1 MFMRYLFLSV
11 ILSFILFSGCRG
23 KKDFIT
29 YVKGKKV
36 IRKTIVKNYPDSRYP
51 KTMFGFKSYNMIRK
65 NYLITIPESLRAY
78 GLENGDTVL
87 IIDHIKF
94 RIQSNRYNFY
104 LVKKNGK
111 YVYVNGRCIE

>member
-36 IRKTIVKNYPDSRYP
+36 IRKTIVKNYDYR
-51 KTMFGFKSYNMIRK
+51 SYK
-65 NYLITIPESLRAY
+65 VP
-78 GLENGDTVL
+78 DTVEQ
-87 IIDHIKF
+87 
-94 RIQSNRYNFY
+94 IQFLSR
-104 LVKKNGK
+104 
-111 YVYVNGRCIE
+111 